1 MSRQTTAHLF
11 AALESGSHAIAIHFE
26 GRTLT
31 WTELDER
38 ARSYA
43 KALQQAGVARGDRVA
58 VVAETCLEVV
68 IALFGNYY
76 LGAVHVPINTRYL
89 AAEIAHVLADSSPS
103 AVIGD
108 ADHAA
113 RIDEALELAELEQ
126 PPIRIGIDDD
136 APGFRFAEL
145 LAAAPGD
152 YLRPRDEDLALIIY
166 TSGTTG
172 PSKGAM
178 LSHAAVLANT
188 RALTGLWACSSRD
201 RLLLCLPL
209 FHVHGLCVGLHGAV
223 LQQMTILLERRF
235 TPALVIERFGPGE
248 GNEASVF
255 YGVPTMYAALVER
268 LGDDFEACGQL
279 AHARLFVSGSAPL
292 STALWDRFVELTDQ
306 RILERY
312 GMTETLITLSNPYVG
327 VRRPGSVGQPV
338 PGCDAAIVDEQGNE
352 LATGETGELIVH
364 SNGIMLGYWRR
375 PQTSGESFVIDREGE
390 RWFRTGDVGYEDEHG
405 YFHIVGRSSVDLVK
419 SGGFKIATRELE
431 EALASHPAVREVA
444 VVGLPDATWGEA
456 IVACVVPSETAPVDA
471 DALLA
476 ELVAHQQARLA
487 DYKKPR
493 ALLVCEVLPRNAL
506 GKLQKH
512 LLIERL
518 LATGP
523 TAPRRGAHASEG

>member
-1 MSRQTTAHLF
+1 MSRQSTAHLF
-11 AALESGSHAIAIHFE
+11 AALESGSQSPAIHFE
-26 GRTLT
+26 GRTLS
-31 WTELDER
+31 WAELDER

-43 KALQQAGVARGDRVA
+43 KALAHAGIARGDRVA
-58 VVAETCLEVV
+58 VVAETSLELV
-68 IALFGNYY
+68 IALFGNFY
-76 LGAVHVPINTRYL
+76 LGAIHVPINTRYL
-89 AAEIAHVLADSSPS
+89 AAEIAHILTDSAPS

-108 ADHAA
+108 SDHAA
-113 RIDEALELAELEQ
+113 RIDDALELAELEIT
-126 PPIRIGIDDD
+126 PIRIGLDDD

-152 YLRPRDEDLALIIY
+152 YLRPHDDDLALLIY

-188 RALTGLWACSSRD
+188 RALTGLWACSERD

-209 FHVHGLCVGLHGAV
+209 FHVHGLCVGLLGAV

-248 GNEASVF
+248 GNEANLF
-255 YGVPTMYAALVER
+255 YGVPTMYAALLEQ
-268 LGDDFEACGQL
+268 LATDTEACRQL
-279 AHARLFVSGSAPL
+279 AYARLFVSGSAPL
-292 STALWDRFVELTDQ
+292 PTALWDRFVELTDQ

-352 LATGETGELIVH
+352 LPSGETGELIVH
-364 SNGIMLGYWRR
+364 SNGIMLGYWRS
-375 PQTSGESFVIDREGE
+375 PQRSGESFMIDRKGE
-390 RWFRTGDVGYEDEHG
+390 RWFRTGDIGFEDEHG
-405 YFHIVGRSSVDLVK
+405 YFHIIGRSSVDIVK

-431 EALASHPAVREVA
+431 EVLADYPDIREVA
-444 VVGLPDATWGEA
+444 VVGIPDPTWGEA
-456 IVACVVPSETAPVDA
+456 IVACVVPTAEGPIDA

-476 ELVAHQQARLA
+476 ELVAHHQTRLA
-487 DYKKPR
+487 DFKKPR

-518 LATGP
+518 LASGP
-523 TAPRRGAHASEG
+523 TARR

>member
-1 MSRQTTAHLF
+1 VSRQSTALLF
-11 AALESGSHAIAIHFE
+11 AALESGSQAPAIHFE

-31 WTELDER
+31 WAELDER

-43 KALQQAGVARGDRVA
+43 VAMQQAGIARGDRVA
-58 VVAETCLEVV
+58 VIAESCLEVV

-76 LGAVHVPINTRYL
+76 LGAIHVPINTRYL
-89 AAEIAHVLADSSPS
+89 AGEIAHVLADSNPS

-108 ADHAA
+108 SDHAS
-113 RIDEALELAELEQ
+113 RIDEALELAALDNS
-126 PPIRIGIDDD
+126 PIRIGVDDD
-136 APGFRFAEL
+136 APGFHFAEL
-145 LAAAPGD
+145 LAAEPGD
-152 YLRPRDEDLALIIY
+152 YLRPHDDDLALIIY

-178 LSHAAVLANT
+178 LTHAAVVANI

-235 TPALVIERFGPGE
+235 SPTTVFERFGPGE
-248 GNEASVF
+248 GNEANLF
-255 YGVPTMYAALVER
+255 YGVPSMYAALIEP
-268 LGDDFEACGQL
+268 LADDFEACRKL
-279 AHARLFVSGSAPL
+279 ARARLFVSGSAPL
-292 STALWDRFVELTDQ
+292 SAALWDRFVELTDQ

-352 LATGETGELIVH
+352 LPLGTTGELIVH
-364 SNGIMLGYWRR
+364 SNGIMLGYWGASKAGG
-375 PQTSGESFVIDREGE
+375 SGFVIDREGE
-390 RWFRTGDVGYEDEHG
+390 RWFRTGDVGHEDEHG
-405 YFHIVGRSSVDLVK
+405 YFHIVGRNSVDIVK
-419 SGGFKIATRELE
+419 SGGFKVATREIE
-431 EALASHPAVREVA
+431 EVLASHPGVREVA
-444 VVGLPDATWGEA
+444 VVGMPDETWGEA
-456 IVACVVPSETAPVDA
+456 IVACVVPSAEAPIDA

-476 ELVAHQQARLA
+476 ELIAHHQARLA

-518 LATGP
+518 RASGP
-523 TAPRRGAHASEG
+523 TARR

>member
-1 MSRQTTAHLF
+1 LSRQSTAHLF
-11 AALESGSHAIAIHFE
+11 AALESGSPSVALHFE

-31 WTELDER
+31 WAELDER

-43 KALQQAGVARGDRVA
+43 KAMQQAGIDRGDRVA
-58 VVAETCLEVV
+58 VIAENCLEVV

-89 AAEIAHVLADSSPS
+89 AAEIAHVLGDSSPS

-108 ADHAA
+108 FDHAS
-113 RIDEALELAELEQ
+113 RIDEALELAGLETS
-126 PPIRIGIDDD
+126 PIRIGIGDE
-136 APGFRFAEL
+136 APGFHFDEL
-145 LAAAPGD
+145 LAATPGD
-152 YLRPRDEDLALIIY
+152 YLRPHDDDLALIIY

-178 LSHAAVLANT
+178 LSHAAVIANI
-188 RALTGLWACSSRD
+188 RALTGLWACSARD

-235 TPALVIERFGPGE
+235 SPEMVIERFGPGE
-248 GNEASVF
+248 ANEANTF
-255 YGVPTMYAALVER
+255 YAVPTMYAALIER
-268 LGDDFEACGQL
+268 LVGDFEACRQL
-279 AHARLFVSGSAPL
+279 ARGRLFVSGSAAL
-292 STALWDRFVELTDQ
+292 STALWERFVELTDQ

-338 PGCDAAIVDEQGNE
+338 PGCDAAIVDEHGNE
-352 LATGETGELIVH
+352 LPQGETGELIVH
-364 SNGIMLGYWRR
+364 SNGIMLGYWGAPRGG
-375 PQTSGESFVIDREGE
+375 SGFMIDREGE
-390 RWFRTGDVGYEDEHG
+390 RWFRTGDVGFEDERG
-405 YFHIVGRSSVDLVK
+405 YFHIVGRNSVDIVK
-419 SGGFKIATRELE
+419 SGGFKIATREIE
-431 EALASHPAVREVA
+431 EVLASHPALREVA
-444 VVGLPDATWGEA
+444 VVGIPDETWGEA
-456 IVACVVPSETAPVDA
+456 IVACVVPSAEAPVDA
-471 DALLA
+471 EALLA
-476 ELVAHQQARLA
+476 ELVAHHQAHLA

-493 ALLVCEVLPRNAL
+493 ALLICEVLPRNAL

-518 LATGP
+518 RASGP
-523 TAPRRGAHASEG
+523 TARR

>member
-11 AALESGSHAIAIHFE
+11 AALESGSEAIAIHFE

-31 WTELDER
+31 WAELDQQ

-58 VVAETCLEVV
+58 VIAETSLEVV

-89 AAEIAHVLADSSPS
+89 AGELAHVLADSAPS

-108 ADHAA
+108 SDHAV
-113 RIDEALELAELEQ
+113 RIDEALELAELEVT
-126 PPIRIGIDDD
+126 PIRIGIGDD
-136 APGFRFAEL
+136 APGFHFAEL

-188 RALTGLWACSSRD
+188 RALTGLWACSARD

-209 FHVHGLCVGLHGAV
+209 FHVHGLCVGLLGAV

-235 TPALVIERFGPGE
+235 TPALVIERFGPGV
-248 GNEASVF
+248 GNEASMF
-255 YGVPTMYAALVER
+255 YGVPTMYAALVE
-268 LGDDFEACGQL
+268 QL
-279 AHARLFVSGSAPL
+279 AVDFDACRKLARARLFVSGSAPL
-292 STALWDRFVELTDQ
+292 SVALWDRFVELTDQ

-312 GMTETLITLSNPYVG
+312 GMTETLITLSNPFVG

-352 LATGETGELIVH
+352 LPTGETGELIVH
-364 SNGIMLGYWRR
+364 SNGIMLGYWHGDR
-375 PQTSGESFVIDREGE
+375 EAAVNFLIDRQGE

-405 YFHIVGRSSVDLVK
+405 YFHIVGRSSVDIIK

-431 EALASHPAVREVA
+431 EALASHPAVREIA
-444 VVGLPDATWGEA
+444 VVGIPDETWGEA
-456 IVACVVPSETAPVDA
+456 IVACVVPTEAGPVDA
-471 DALLA
+471 DALFA
-476 ELVAHQQARLA
+476 ELIAHHQTRLA

-518 LATGP
+518 LASGP
-523 TAPRRGAHASEG
+523 TARR